1 MLDYFYLYF
10 RLQLANGKWQL
21 GNGSIGAIG
30 AIAIVILNLV
40 LFFVCFKLEEFSFI
54 FLPPFLLLKLVLF
67 QLRRERVLLLDYC

>member
-40 LFFVCFKLEEFSFI
+40 LFFFVLSWKN
-54 FLPPFLLLKLVLF
+54 LVLYF
-67 QLRRERVLLLDYC
+67 YPLSVIKVSPFSIET